1 MFSEFYLIEST
12 TKRVTLSTTYE
23 TTSTFPPF
31 PGDVPVPTSYII
43 TSTEGKNNNVT
54 GMI

>member
-12 TKRVTLSTTYE
+12 TKRVTLSTTATYE

-31 PGDVPVPTSYII
+31 SGDVPTSYII
-43 TSTEGKNNNVT
+43 STEGKNNNVT